1 MSTTHPLRLVI
12 ENFKSTF
19 VKYTMD
25 LLCKQIDSGQ
35 VEPHSNSTFE
45 QKLNYVHGNLIKFIG
60 IFVDALICFY
70 NMESEIRGER
80 DIKRDILFLTTYL
93 FIWNGLPFQRLN
105 FICISTGELFLRL
118 ALKLGV

>member
-45 QKLNYVHGNLIKFIG
+45 QKLNYVHGNLINFIG

-80 DIKRDILFLTTYL
+80 DIKRDIL
-93 FIWNGLPFQRLN
+93 LN
-105 FICISTGELFLRL
+105 LITSLVLEGELYFLVFHL
-118 ALKLGV
+118 TSSNLEN